1 MPKFSKAS
9 ASNLATCDVRLRQV
23 FERVIEGF
31 DCTILTGY
39 RDQQT
44 QDDAFDSGASQKKW
58 PDSKHNRSPSLAV
71 DAAPYPIDWED
82 RERFTY
88 FAGYVVGVGAM
99 LGVKLRWGGDWDQD
113 TEVEDNG
120 FDDLLHFEVV
130 E

>member
-9 ASNLATCDVRLRQV
+9 ARKLATCDVRLVQV
-23 FERVIEGF
+23 FERVIEHF

-44 QDDAFDSGASQKKW
+44 QDEAFATGHSKKKW
-58 PDSKHNRSPSLAV
+58 PESKHNQSPSLAV
-71 DAAPYPIDWED
+71 DAAPYPIDWND
-82 RERFTY
+82 RERFHY
-88 FAGYVVGVGAM
+88 FAGYVLGVGAM
-99 LGVKLRWGGDWDQD
+99 LGVKLRYGGDWNRD
-113 TEVEDNG
+113 TEVKDND